1 MSWQNKI
8 PNLPYADGDYYSVV
22 VEVEH
27 DKGFHPAI
35 GTNNRSLPGPIGR
48 INALRQGLLA
58 IGDNYGKNV
67 SRLIGTDVIAANTPY
82 LGLIFGEGH
91 YKERDTWA
99 IDNPTFG
106 IALEGPIISPRPEV
120 PVAKYKVSVLKG
132 FIDVPVDWWKAIEVS
147 PPDVGWTNA
156 WGAIKTRDNGLA
168 GTDFENVFNE
178 KLNPAWVK
186 SLKRLWSGDYVD
198 FNTPI
203 GQTNTLFYLPT
214 IRRNSEGGFVESAQE
229 MLVLLNYNLGTSGN
243 GGNGVDGKFGPRMRR
258 AVKKFHSRNK
268 LRADG
273 VIGRKTWPLLITQSG
288 YNIANLPGNEPLA
301 EAQSDLGVTK
311 NMYDERFGVPGST
324 GDHPPVT
331 RTNLSNNFGIT
342 DLPPMPWYDKQYLFE
357 SLELVDEIKAPIG
370 YKELQFSSFHEF
382 DQKLEALRLN
392 LIEYQKEHDEM
403 IQNMYADVINGP
415 LAGQSQ
421 NIPID
426 LNIIGES
433 MITLREAMANLMALN
448 GYSSSDLRT
457 EPIAV
462 GIRPLKVPAAYTA
475 EATQERQ
482 DLLESLISEKGYIAY
497 IRKGNV
503 KKKDI
508 KYGNLEQWGFLW
520 KGAESLTNTPEASDA
535 TVCQFLFSL
544 DEVASEPGFAN
555 AFDRACYVR
564 PPKDEKR
571 KNLKEFLDAYYK
583 PGPKLVPRQ
592 IQNEKQA
599 FKLFKAMGFSWRSA
613 KTREE
618 KEAEHRITKDQFFK
632 EVIANR
638 NRQVN
643 RQAGDLVFQ
652 SLPNNVDKIRNL
664 DDLWAYFINRVDIT
678 TLAVEMMACFKMKY
692 SVDDIIDFL
701 CDGFLKQ
708 LELDPN
714 LMQELFERLENQ
726 TLSVDRFQIVSGAD
740 ISRDIRSEMAYWV
753 SQDVDDPFYRAVINL
768 EFMQNRSAK
777 RLFCETILAGIFG
790 LVHLFEFLVEEIP
803 DLFSDSPEKIPFIK
817 KCDPLIKY
825 PDSLATPEQLLAEV
839 ALYIE
844 EKIYEKIEKVIF
856 IPINDA
862 IRNLI
867 ELCRQDEDYGALDP
881 SNVIPDLSA
890 FNRRLPTGLDRDF
903 LTDLFA
909 ILSKNEICELFSG
922 APSRALVMEIQRF
935 VKRQYDEFYS
945 FFETPA
951 LTISFFAQFADL
963 VDLSACNLETL
974 RPPLADLCLDGETPR
989 QLALRRSLAAK
1000 GLTPE
1005 EIEEQI
1011 EVDKEIG
1018 KQQAGTL
1025 ASLFAFGTADKFQ
1038 LDELKLIA
1046 SEALRNLEVV
1056 KTQNKYAIDGC
1067 FGGIANTFPRDAQGM
1082 IPLMFNHL
1090 RGYSGEK
1097 ASGSSLFNFSA
1108 QQEGFL
1114 TQYAETLDNKHPL
1127 YYLLTGTGPSSD
1139 ALGFSSS
1146 QRSRYWRPGNN
1157 QHNFE
1162 LWAPDV
1168 VFDPGEP
1175 SILLGATVKEG
1186 KAASLSFVSSE
1197 SDIWGSV
1204 FNTTRLS
1211 LLPPTSLGTDKL
1223 DNYRLRV
1230 AFKSP
1235 NQENP
1240 GFLIDSGPK
1249 SLAPKILEAYN
1260 PFKQQFQ
1267 EAVTQSHN
1275 RPYQVF
1281 CFEQMIE
1288 SALRGQ
1294 TLLAYEDTP
1303 TSSNTFDLIGS
1314 LEKRDPISGTDLM
1327 YDLLFEGCLIN
1338 TADIF
1343 SNSRQLNLDQL
1354 RYLGFRPDKIGE
1366 MIGLPDI
1373 GASIN
1378 DKIQAKMMKR
1388 DPTMM
1393 DPKVGST
1400 DLTEALFDGC
1410 IEAIIKLAIVETI
1423 MKTVH
1428 IFDKFRIDQVFSNS
1442 VMAEYLFQTVAGTE
1456 VGISLS
1462 TPKTL
1467 LEAFEDRL
1475 FVLEEKMRLEVT
1487 SGNSKSKKLS
1497 QDEIDNKIK
1506 EEIYK
1511 GQNNAA
1517 DTLIRMIEEFT
1528 SGMQSTQNTV
1538 EEFLNTQTERIEEE
1552 ILSYVKDNYEYEIG
1566 LTENLFAAEWLGEGA
1581 QFGASQINSSISP
1594 HALIVNKDRGG
1605 GTNTQYR
1612 DSLFPILDVPT
1623 LWAKELKNYGGPDL
1637 NSLSGDNYNTQIN
1650 TPLISYFKDDTSTMA
1665 AQAVQEVNWC
1675 KHRFYQSSTL
1685 GNIDLNAEY
1694 ITNLLDSP
1702 QFKRGNFIYET
1713 YVKVKPKLESKLWS
1727 LPDVE
1732 NILLNNIYEP
1742 YILQEVK
1749 NQEGDTINTEISAF
1763 LKYDDENSLGLGA
1776 VGSVHNY
1783 NDAEVI
1789 LSYDAFK
1796 ALSASMAGNPEWKE
1810 AFHSCKFGLRVTYVL
1825 PEDATSQISK
1835 GQMARIRATL
1845 NPVEITTTNITTGF
1859 VHYKLHPESPSIKTL
1874 SNAQRE
1880 KVNKNAIL
1888 NKSGYFV
1895 EAYHGATTKPV
1906 RGFFSIPLVAAE
1918 ISTEDAG
1925 VPSWVDSGTVNNLLE
1940 VYPGPREDFE
1950 SNHGFTMFNNLYKK
1964 LKTSKEYKFLF
1975 EYVVPYNKVLA
1986 LHTIYNVRN
1995 FDTLF
2000 KLPCSPFNRTKNL
2013 IVDLMKEVEKAPGG
2027 DQSYRALDTSPVLNA
2042 VKTQFFPS
2050 IAKKL
2055 ECPPTDTYVGKFI
2068 NEGIPILSLPNEEKT
2083 NFERP
2088 QPDPTP
2094 NTEPES

>member
-22 VEVEH
+22 VEIQH

-82 LGLIFGEGH
+82 LGLIFGESH
-91 YKERDTWA
+91 YKEEDPWRME
-99 IDNPTFG
+99 NPTFG

-120 PVAKYKVSVLKG
+120 MTAKYKVSVLKG

-168 GTDFENVFNE
+168 GSGFENEFNE

-203 GQTNTLFYLPT
+203 GQTSTLFYLPT
-214 IRRNSEGGFVESAQE
+214 IRRNSEGPFVESAQE
-229 MLVLLNYNLGTSGN
+229 MLVQSGYNLGASGP
-243 GGNGVDGKFGPRMRR
+243 GGNGVDGDFGPRMRR
-258 AVKKFHSRNK
+258 AVKKFQSKNK
-268 LRADG
+268 LYTDG

-288 YNIANLPGNEPLA
+288 YDIANLPGNKPLS
-301 EAQSDLGVTK
+301 EAQGDLGVTK
-311 NMYDERFGVPGST
+311 NMYDERFGIPGAIEDYT
-324 GDHPPVT
+324 PVDKN
-331 RTNLSNNFGIT
+331 RLLNNFGINN
-342 DLPPMPWYDKQYLFE
+342 LPPKPWYDKQYLFE
-357 SLELVDEIKAPIG
+357 SLELVDEIKASLG
-370 YKELQFSSFHEF
+370 YKEMYFSSYHEF
-382 DQKLEALRLN
+382 DKKLEALRLN
-392 LIEYQKEHDEM
+392 FIEYQKEHDM
-403 IQNMYADVINGP
+403 MVQNMYATQIGE
-415 LAGQSQ
+415 SQ
-421 NIPID
+421 FVPID

-433 MITLREAMANLMALN
+433 MITLREDMKNMMVLN
-448 GYSSSDLRT
+448 GYSDVDLRT
-457 EPIAV
+457 KPVAV
-462 GIRPLKVPAAYTA
+462 GVRPLVVPATA
-475 EATQERQ
+475 TTEGTKERQ
-482 DLLESLISEKGYIAY
+482 NLLESIISDKGYIAY
-497 IRKGNV
+497 IRKGDV

-508 KYGNLEQWGFLW
+508 KNGNLEQWGFLW
-520 KGAESLTNTPEASDA
+520 KGTRNLTETPESYDA

-544 DEVASEPGFAN
+544 DEVASEPGFMN
-555 AFDRACYVR
+555 AIDRACYVKGHR
-564 PPKDEKR
+564 QPTVR
-571 KNLKEFLDAYYK
+571 KNLKEFLDTYYK
-583 PGPKLVPRQ
+583 PKPKLVPRV
-592 IQNEKQA
+592 IRNEKQA
-599 FKLFKAMGFSWRSA
+599 FNLFKAMGFNWRSV

-618 KEAEHRITKDQFFK
+618 KEAEHKLTKDQFFK

-638 NRQVN
+638 NRQIN
-643 RQAGDLVFQ
+643 HQAGDLVFQ
-652 SLPNNVDKIRNL
+652 NLPNNVDKIRNL
-664 DDLWAYFINRVDIT
+664 DDLWAYALHRIDIT

-692 SVDDIIDFL
+692 SIDDLIDYL

-708 LELDPN
+708 LELDPD
-714 LMQELFERLENQ
+714 LIQELFVRLESQ
-726 TLSVDRFQIVSGAD
+726 TVSVGTLQIISGAE
-740 ISRDIRSEMAYWV
+740 ISHNIRKEMAHWV
-753 SQDVDDPFYRAVINL
+753 SQDVDDPFYRAVINQ

-777 RLFCETILAGIFG
+777 RLFCETILAGLFG

-803 DLFSDSPEKIPFIK
+803 DLFSDDPDKIPFIK

-825 PDSLATPEQLLAEV
+825 PDSLPTPEQLLVEV
-839 ALYIE
+839 ALQIE
-844 EKIYEKIEKVIF
+844 EKIYEKLEKVIF
-856 IPINDA
+856 TPVNNA
-862 IRNLI
+862 IRDLI
-867 ELCRQDEDYGALDP
+867 ELCRQDDDYGALDP
-881 SNVIPDLSA
+881 SNIVPDLDA
-890 FNRRLPTGLDRDF
+890 FNRRLPTGLDRNF
-903 LTDLFA
+903 LVDLFA

-922 APSRALVMEIQRF
+922 APSRTLVMEIQRF

-945 FFETPA
+945 FFETSA
-951 LTISFFAQFADL
+951 STISFFAQFADL
-963 VDLSACNLETL
+963 VDLSECNLESL
-974 RPPLADLCLDGETPR
+974 QPPLADLCLDGETPR
-989 QLALRRSLAAK
+989 QQALRRSLAAK

-1011 EVDKEIG
+1011 KIDKEIG

-1025 ASLFAFGTADKFQ
+1025 ASLLAFGTADKIQ
-1038 LDELKLIA
+1038 LDEMRLIA
-1046 SEALRNLEVV
+1046 SEAVRNLEVI

-1097 ASGSSLFNFSA
+1097 ASGNSLFNFDA

-1114 TQYAETLDNKHPL
+1114 TQNVETLNNLHPL
-1127 YYLLTGTGPSSD
+1127 YYLLTGEDPAD
-1139 ALGFSSS
+1139 IIGFSNS
-1146 QRSRYWRPGNN
+1146 QRSRYWRPGNS

-1162 LWAPDV
+1162 LWSPDV

-1175 SILLGATVKEG
+1175 SILLGATATEG
-1186 KAASLSFVSSE
+1186 KAASLTFVASE

-1211 LLPPTSLGTDKL
+1211 LLPPPSMDSDKL
-1223 DNYRLRV
+1223 DSFRLRV

-1235 NQENP
+1235 NQETP
-1240 GFLIDSGPK
+1240 GFLIDSGAK
-1249 SLAPKILEAYN
+1249 SIAPKILKDYN
-1260 PFKQQFQ
+1260 PFTQQFQ
-1267 EAVTQSHN
+1267 KAVTQSHN
-1275 RPYQVF
+1275 RPYQIF

-1294 TLLAYEDTP
+1294 TLLAYEDEQI
-1303 TSSNTFDLIGS
+1303 SSNTFELIGS
-1314 LEKRDPISGTDLM
+1314 LEKRDPKSGTELM
-1327 YDLLFEGCLIN
+1327 YDLLFEGCLMN

-1343 SNSRQLNLDQL
+1343 SKSKHLRLDQL

-1366 MIGLPDI
+1366 MIGLPEI

-1378 DKIQAKMMKR
+1378 EKVQAKMMKR
-1388 DPTMM
+1388 DPTMI

-1410 IEAIIKLAIVETI
+1410 VEAIVKLAIVETI
-1423 MKTVH
+1423 MKTVF
-1428 IFDKFRIDQVFSNS
+1428 IFDKFRIDQIFSNS
-1442 VMAEYLFQTVAGTE
+1442 IMAEYLFQTVANTE
-1456 VGISLS
+1456 IGLSIS

-1475 FVLEEKMRLEVT
+1475 FMLEEEMRADML
-1487 SGNSKSKKLS
+1487 SGNIKSKKPS
-1497 QDEIDNKIK
+1497 QDEIDKKVK

-1511 GQNNAA
+1511 GQDNAPA
-1517 DTLIRMIEEFT
+1517 ALVQMIEDFT

-1552 ILSYVKDNYEYEIG
+1552 ILSYMKDNYEYEIG
-1566 LTENLFAAEWLGEGA
+1566 LTENLFAADWLGEGA
-1581 QFGASQINSSISP
+1581 QFGTSQIDSSISP

-1623 LWAKELKNYGGPDL
+1623 LWAKELKRYGGPDL
-1637 NSLSGDNYNTQIN
+1637 NSLSSEQNPAWVQSIIEEQGLDVGSM
-1650 TPLISYFKDDTSTMA
+1650 P
-1665 AQAVQEVNWC
+1665 AQAIQEVNWC

-1685 GNIDLNAEY
+1685 GENIDLNTKY
-1694 ITNLLDSP
+1694 ITNLLDYP

-1713 YVKVKPKLESKLWS
+1713 YVKVKPKLESQLWS

-1732 NILLNNIYEP
+1732 NILLNSIYEP
-1742 YILQEVK
+1742 YILQEVQ
-1749 NQEGDTINTEISAF
+1749 NQEGDTINTEIPAF

-1796 ALSASMAGNPEWKE
+1796 ALSVSMAGNPEWKE
-1810 AFHSCKFGLRVTYVL
+1810 AFHSCKFGLRITYIL
-1825 PEDATSQISK
+1825 PEDASEQINK
-1835 GQMARIRATL
+1835 GQMARIRASL
-1845 NPVEITTTNITTGF
+1845 NPVSITDKNTDTAF
-1859 VHYKLHPESPSIKTL
+1859 LHYKLHPESPAIKTL
-1874 SNAQRE
+1874 YDAQRE
-1880 KVNKNAIL
+1880 EVNKNAIL

-1895 EAYHGATTKPV
+1895 EAYHGTTTKPV

-1995 FDTLF
+1995 FDTVF
-2000 KLPCSPFNRTKNL
+2000 KLPCSPFNRTKKL
-2013 IVDLMKEVEKAPGG
+2013 IIDLMKEAEAAPGG
-2027 DQSYRALDTSPVLNA
+2027 DQSYRELDISPTLNA

-2050 IAKKL
+2050 IMKKL
-2055 ECPPTDTYVGKFI
+2055 ECPPIDRYVGKFI
-2068 NEGIPILSLPNEEKT
+2068 NEGTSLSGRNEEKIVG
-2083 NFERP
+2083 NRP
-2088 QPDPTP
+2088 EPDSD
-2094 NTEPES
+2094 PES